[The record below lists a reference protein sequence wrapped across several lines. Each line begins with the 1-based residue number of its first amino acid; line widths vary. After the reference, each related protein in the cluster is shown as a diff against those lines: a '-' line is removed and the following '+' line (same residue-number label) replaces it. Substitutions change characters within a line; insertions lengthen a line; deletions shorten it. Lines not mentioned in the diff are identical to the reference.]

1 MELLQFIFY
10 NSQRIV
16 EYTLNHL
23 ALVLTV
29 TGIALLLWIPTGLL
43 ISRYERFSGL
53 TLALGNLIFCIP
65 SLSLFGIFMT
75 VPQLGLGRRS
85 AVLAL
90 VLYAMMPLVRNVYRG
105 IKSVDRYVVE
115 AGRGMG
121 MSNLEILWQIQ
132 LPMAWPVIFAGIRV
146 TVVLVTG
153 IATIATYIGERNLGR
168 LIQHGITR
176 SNGEMII
183 VGAVLVSILALL
195 LDFLLGKVE
204 KRLVSPGMK
213 QDEVFEE
220 QEESF

>member
-1 MELLQFIFY
+1 MELLQYMFF
-10 NSQRIV
+10 NSHRIL
-16 EYTLNHL
+16 EYTFNHL

-29 TGIALLLWIPTGLL
+29 TGIALVLWIPTGLL

-53 TLALGNLIFCIP
+53 TMALGNILFCIP

-75 VPQLGLGRRS
+75 IPQLGLGRRS

-105 IKSVDRYVVE
+105 IKSVDKYVVE

-121 MSNLEILWQIQ
+121 MSNREILWQIQ
-132 LPMAWPVIFAGIRV
+132 LPLAWPVIFAGIRI

-176 SNGEMII
+176 SNAEMII
-183 VGAVLVSILALL
+183 TGAILVSILALF
-195 LDFLLGKVE
+195 LDYLLGKVE
-204 KRLVSPGMK
+204 MRLVSPGTRSPEMTK
-213 QDEVFEE
+213 E

>member
-1 MELLQFIFY
+1 MLN
-10 NSQRIV
+10 NSHRIV
-16 EYTLNHL
+16 EYSLNHL
-23 ALVLTV
+23 TLVLTV
-29 TGIALLLWIPTGLL
+29 TGIALALWIPTGLL

-53 TLALGNLIFCIP
+53 TMALGNLLFCIP

-75 VPQLGLGRRS
+75 VPHLGLGRRS

-105 IKSVDRYVVE
+105 IKSVDRHVVE

-132 LPMAWPVIFAGIRV
+132 LPLAWPIIFAGIRV

-176 SNGEMII
+176 SNAEMII
-183 VGAVLVSILALL
+183 AGAILVSILALL
-195 LDFLLGKVE
+195 LDYLLGRVE
-204 KRLVSPGMK
+204 RRLISPGTTQVGVRK
-213 QDEVFEE
+213 G